1 MKTLIYKIL
10 FISTLAAVL
19 LGLATSATATTTVE
33 VYKSPT
39 CGCCDKWV
47 DHMRD
52 NGFTVN
58 TKDVGNKEIRAESG
72 ISTSLSSCHTALID
86 GYAFEG
92 HIPAQDI
99 KRFLRER
106 PRAVGLAVPDM
117 PHGTPGMEG
126 ARSDPY
132 NVLLIKKRD
141 DSRRET
147 TVYNRYDPYAK
158 KKAQPVPA
166 DSEPTQGGSV
176 MRLK

>member
-1 MKTLIYKIL
+1 MKTFARKKL
-10 FISTLAAVL
+10 FGSIIAATIFFV
-19 LGLATSATATTTVE
+19 APTASATATVE

-52 NGFTVN
+52 NGFTVT
-58 TKDVGNKEIRAESG
+58 TKDVGNKEIRQKSG
-72 ISTSLSSCHTALID
+72 ISDSHGSCHTALVN
-86 GYAFEG
+86 GYAIEG
-92 HIPAQDI
+92 HVPADDI

-106 PRAVGLAVPDM
+106 PRAVGLSVPDM

-132 NVLLIKKRD
+132 NVLMIKNPG
-141 DSRRET
+141 DSRRDA
-147 TVYNRYDPYAK
+147 VIYNRYDPHAPK
-158 KKAQPVPA
+158 QANSAP
-166 DSEPTQGGSV
+166 EQGGSM